1 MGKYPLPVLKTRK
14 GNEIVSLTL
23 IFSKILEHI
32 GGGVGGPLEKEVEI
46 IETRTDHQ
54 EELHESF

>member
-32 GGGVGGPLEKEVEI
+32 GGGLGAPWK
-46 IETRTDHQ
+46 RKWK
-54 EELHESF
+54 S